1 MRGAQARLWQLGQLM
16 PTRLAQHME
25 AYSTLPVRA
34 THICESSPNPWLCSR
49 CRPSGTLPVRAAY
62 TFMNTCV

>member
-25 AYSTLPVRA
+25 AYSTLPVRVLYCA
-34 THICESSPNPWLCSR
+34 RQCN
-49 CRPSGTLPVRAAY
+49 
-62 TFMNTCV
+62 